1 MYYIIILL
9 ILAFRLHQK
18 QSQRFKIFLGGGGG
32 GMPPEPP
39 KRTQGMEACPCILAS
54 TPTYSLQPP
63 IYLAVS
69 SLHVCMYITV
79 KNKGCFSPK
88 NVWVKFRRNRR
99 GQFHLLYGLKSRIC
113 KITWT
118 MCMVVFTIIILCR
131 EIITICIYPL
141 VLYLTRNYCQNN
153 IIIIHNYYIFN
164 NILMKKKQKYACKC
178 KTLIIHAASSCM

>member
-1 MYYIIILL
+1 
-9 ILAFRLHQK
+9 
-18 QSQRFKIFLGGGGG
+18 
-32 GMPPEPP
+32 MPPEPP
-39 KRTQGMEACPCILAS
+39 KRTQGMEACPRILAS

-63 IYLAVS
+63 HLLSCLLPA
-69 SLHVCMYITV
+69 CMYITV

-88 NVWVKFRRNRR
+88 NMWVKFRINRR

-118 MCMVVFTIIILCR
+118 MCMVVFTIILCR
-131 EIITICIYPL
+131 EIITICIYPI

-153 IIIIHNYYIFN
+153 IIIYIIIIYFLMYNYYNN